1 MSELKRKKEVSWKS
15 QRRKND
21 RERIRYVRLIIKR
34 NIKNRSKKWK

>member
-15 QRRKND
+15 QRRKNN

-34 NIKNRSKKWK
+34 NIKNRSKK

>member
-21 RERIRYVRLIIKR
+21 RERIRYVRLITKR
-34 NIKNRSKKWK
+34 NIKNRSKK

>member
-34 NIKNRSKKWK
+34 NIKNRSKK